1 MVSHEE
7 GIKVVKKG
15 FVLLGCITVIEV
27 MIALLGNG
35 HIIEGFHLPKLIMY
49 PAMIGFSLYKAYY
62 IVYNFMH
69 MAYEVKGMAMSVILP
84 MGLLVW
90 AVVAF
95 FNEGSAWGARR
106 EFVQKRNRIVVPA
119 STPVESSQTKPIG
132 TNQ

>member
-7 GIKVVKKG
+7 GIRVVKKG
-15 FVLLGCITVIEV
+15 FILLGCITVIEV
-27 MIALLGNG
+27 LIALLGNG

-69 MAYEVKGMAMSVILP
+69 MAYEVKGMAMSVVLP

-119 STPVESSQTKPIG
+119 ATPVESSQTKPIG

>member
-7 GIKVVKKG
+7 GIRVVKKG
-15 FVLLGCITVIEV
+15 FLLLGAITVIEV
-27 MIALLGNG
+27 LIALLGNG
-35 HIIEGFHLPKLIMY
+35 HIIHGFHLPKLIMY
-49 PAMIGFSLYKAYY
+49 PVMIGFSLYKAYY

-69 MAYEVKGMAMSVILP
+69 MAYEVRGMAMSVILP

-106 EFVQKRNRIVVPA
+106 EFVQKRNRIVVPVA
-119 STPVESSQTKPIG
+119 KPMESSQTKPIG
-132 TNQ
+132 VN

>member
-15 FVLLGCITVIEV
+15 FVLLGCITIVEV

-49 PAMIGFSLYKAYY
+49 PAMIAFSIYKAYY
-62 IVYNFMH
+62 IVFNFMH
-69 MAYEVKGMAMSVILP
+69 MAYEVKGMAMSVVLP

-119 STPVESSQTKPIG
+119 TKPMESSQTKPI
-132 TNQ
+132 NVN

>member
-15 FVLLGCITVIEV
+15 FLLLGAITVIEV

-35 HIIEGFHLPKLIMY
+35 HIIEGFHLHKAIMY
-49 PAMIGFSLYKAYY
+49 PVMIGFSLYKAYY

-119 STPVESSQTKPIG
+119 AKPMESSQTKPIG
-132 TNQ
+132 VN

>member
-90 AVVAF
+90 AVIAF
-95 FNEGSAWGARR
+95 FNEGSSWGARR

-119 STPVESSQTKPIG
+119 AKPMESSQTKPIG
-132 TNQ
+132 VN

>member
-7 GIKVVKKG
+7 GIRVVKKG
-15 FVLLGCITVIEV
+15 FILLGAITVIEV

-35 HIIEGFHLPKLIMY
+35 HIIDGFHLPKLIMY
-49 PAMIGFSLYKAYY
+49 PLMIGFSLYKAYY

-106 EFVQKRNRIVVPA
+106 EFVQKRNRIVVPVA
-119 STPVESSQTKPIG
+119 KPMESSQTKQIG

>member
-7 GIKVVKKG
+7 GIRVVKKG
-15 FVLLGCITVIEV
+15 FLLLGAITVIEV
-27 MIALLGNG
+27 LIALLGNG
-35 HIIEGFHLPKLIMY
+35 HIIHGFHLPKLIMY
-49 PAMIGFSLYKAYY
+49 PVMIGFSLYKAYY

-69 MAYEVKGMAMSVILP
+69 MAYEVRGMAMSVILP

-119 STPVESSQTKPIG
+119 AKPMESSQTKPIG
-132 TNQ
+132 VN

>member
-90 AVVAF
+90 AVIAF

-119 STPVESSQTKPIG
+119 AKPMESSQTKPIG
-132 TNQ
+132 VN

>member
-15 FVLLGCITVIEV
+15 FILLGCITIIEV

-35 HIIEGFHLPKLIMY
+35 HIIDGFHLPKLIMY
-49 PAMIGFSLYKAYY
+49 PLMIGFSLYKAYY

-90 AVVAF
+90 AVIAF
-95 FNEGSAWGARR
+95 FNEGSSWGARR
-106 EFVQKRNRIVVPA
+106 AFVQKRNQIVVPVA
-119 STPVESSQTKPIG
+119 KPVESSQTKPIG
-132 TNQ
+132 GN